1 MQSSFLYCFDFS
13 LVMVGVMRR
22 KVLASLDYGEIVLR
36 KSTKLMTVCEFL

>member
-1 MQSSFLYCFDFS
+1 MPNSFLHCFDFS

-22 KVLASLDYGEIVLR
+22 KVLVSLDYGEMVLR

>member
-1 MQSSFLYCFDFS
+1 MPNLFLYCFDFS

-22 KVLASLDYGEIVLR
+22 KVLVSLDYGEIVLR

>member
-1 MQSSFLYCFDFS
+1 MPGAFLYCFDFS

-22 KVLASLDYGEIVLR
+22 KVFASLDYGEIVLR